1 MKRYKLLEN
10 AETGIYFKLV
20 NLDKYREEMVSSGKH
35 FMIDTSFDMA
45 KLSIEEG
52 GKTDLIMKDT
62 IYSARRFGPQRYEPP
77 EVQAFTYQCK
87 CGAKIGNDN
96 IGEYCINCGTAVEK
110 KFFPL
115 STMGWIRL
123 PNRALS
129 PAGLYHLRKALSGA
143 AKKSGNKFNR
153 LKEGKEPFRPND
165 NYFLYDRWEDIIKE
179 HVKQKSTQRFLILHK
194 EEMFTTC
201 LPVIT
206 RRLRRF
212 MIVPN
217 GDVPIIQ
224 ADKLS
229 VLYTKIISLTKY
241 PQVVP
246 DSIETQKYIGKHYFE
261 DVEAVYEI
269 FGEELAKDK
278 TKTLKGEIY
287 STRNNFSA
295 RVLIEPDNHL
305 KVGDGAQTRIG
316 YDIFR
321 TLQKPI
327 LIKILRDE
335 YNMSVEESEKICDPN
350 FVLSKEQKWLL
361 SKICKEHRG
370 EFYIHINRPPTIH
383 ESGIMVV
390 EVVALC
396 DDNII
401 FLNPILIQ
409 EFQADFD
416 GDTISVYG
424 VDEDTRWRVKIV
436 CSPRKHSLWW
446 DRSLNGRYG
455 GVNDQVVTTHM
466 VLQDQKVEFLRK
478 GDKRKNETR
487 YQE

>member
-1 MKRYKLLEN
+1 MKKYKLLEN

-20 NLDKYREEMVSSGKH
+20 NLDKYREKMVSEGKH
-35 FMIDTSFDMA
+35 FMIDTSFDML

-52 GKTDLIMKDT
+52 GKTELIMRDT

-77 EVQAFTYQCK
+77 EAQAYTYQCK
-87 CGAKIGNDN
+87 CGAKIGSDN
-96 IGEYCINCGTAVEK
+96 IGEYCINCGTTVER

-123 PNRALS
+123 PTKMLT
-129 PAGLYHLRKALSGA
+129 PAGIYFLRKALSGA
-143 AKKSGNKFNR
+143 AKKDGNKFDK
-153 LKEGKEPFRPND
+153 LKEGKEPFRIDDSYN
-165 NYFLYDRWEDIIKE
+165 LYSRWEEIIEE
-179 HVKQKSTQRFLILHK
+179 HVKQKSTQRFLLVHK
-194 EEMFTTC
+194 EELFTSC
-201 LPVIT
+201 FPVST

-229 VLYTKIISLTKY
+229 VLYTNIISLTKY

-246 DSIETQKYIGKHYFE
+246 DGPETRGYIGKAYLTDGE
-261 DVEAVYEI
+261 KVYEKLV
-269 FGEELAKDK
+269 EELAADK
-278 TKTLKGEIY
+278 KKTIKGEIY

-305 KVGDGAQTRIG
+305 KVGDGTQTRVG

-321 TLQKPI
+321 TLEKPI
-327 LIKILRDE
+327 LIKILQEE
-335 YNMSVEESEKICDPN
+335 YNMSVEESEKICDPDFKLN
-350 FVLSKEQKWLL
+350 KDQKILR
-361 SKICKEHRG
+361 KICKEHRG
-370 EFYIHINRPPTIH
+370 EFFIHINRPPTIH

-390 EVVALC
+390 EIVDLC
-396 DDNII
+396 EGNII
-401 FLNPILIQ
+401 FLNPILIAL
-409 EFQADFD
+409 FQADFD
-416 GDTISVYG
+416 GDTISAYG

-478 GDKRKNETR
+478 KDRK
-487 YQE
+487 

>member
-10 AETGIYFKLV
+10 AETGIYFRLV
-20 NLDKYREEMVSSGKH
+20 NLDKYREEMVSQGKH
-35 FMIDTSFDMA
+35 FMIDTSFDML

-77 EVQAFTYQCK
+77 EVQAYTYQCK
-87 CGAKIGNDN
+87 CGSKIGNDN
-96 IGEYCINCGTAVEK
+96 IGEYCVNCGTVVER

-123 PNRALS
+123 PTKMLS
-129 PAGLYHLRKALSGA
+129 PAGLYHLRKAMSGA
-143 AKKSGNKFNR
+143 AKKDGNKFDR
-153 LKEGKEPFRPND
+153 LKEGKEPFRPDD
-165 NYFLYDRWEDIIKE
+165 NYNLYDRWEDIVKE
-179 HVKQKSTQRFLILHK
+179 HVKQKSTQRFLLLHK

-201 LPVIT
+201 VPVIT

-229 VLYTKIISLTKY
+229 VFYTKIISLTKY

-246 DSIETQKYIGKHYFE
+246 DGVETRRYIGKHYFDE
-261 DVEAVYEI
+261 IEAVYEKI
-269 FGEELAKDK
+269 VEELAADK
-278 TKTLKGEIY
+278 KKTIKGEIY
-287 STRNNFSA
+287 STRNNYSA

-305 KVGDGAQTRIG
+305 KVGDGTQTRVG

-321 TLQKPI
+321 TLQKPL
-327 LIKILRDE
+327 LIKILQNE
-335 YNMSVEESEKICDPN
+335 YGMSVEESEKICDPD
-350 FVLSKEQKWLL
+350 FVLSAEQKILL
-361 SKICKEHRG
+361 RKICKEHRG
-370 EFYIHINRPPTIH
+370 EFYLHINRPPTIH

-390 EVVALC
+390 EVVDLC
-396 DDNII
+396 DGNII
-401 FLNPILIQ
+401 FLNPILIA

-424 VDEDTRWRVKIV
+424 VDENTRWRVKIV

-455 GVNDQVVTTHM
+455 GVNDQVVTTHT

-478 GDKRKNETR
+478 RDNI
-487 YQE
+487 

>member
-10 AETGIYFKLV
+10 AETGIYFRLV
-20 NLDKYREEMVSSGKH
+20 NLDKYREEMVSQGKH
-35 FMIDTSFDMA
+35 FMIDTSFDML

-77 EVQAFTYQCK
+77 EVQAYTYQCK
-87 CGAKIGNDN
+87 CGSKIGNDN
-96 IGEYCINCGTAVEK
+96 IGEYCVNCGTVVER

-123 PNRALS
+123 PTKMLS
-129 PAGLYHLRKALSGA
+129 PAGLYHLRKAMSGA
-143 AKKSGNKFNR
+143 AKKDGNKFDR
-153 LKEGKEPFRPND
+153 LKEGKEPFRPDD
-165 NYFLYDRWEDIIKE
+165 NYNLYDRWEDIVKE
-179 HVKQKSTQRFLILHK
+179 HVKQKSTQRFLLLHK

-201 LPVIT
+201 VPVIT

-229 VLYTKIISLTKY
+229 VFYTKIISLTKY

-246 DSIETQKYIGKHYFE
+246 DGVETRSYIGKHYFDE
-261 DVEAVYEI
+261 IEAVYEKLV
-269 FGEELAKDK
+269 EELAADK
-278 TKTLKGEIY
+278 KKTIKGEIY
-287 STRNNFSA
+287 STRNNYSA

-305 KVGDGAQTRIG
+305 KVGDGTQTRVG

-321 TLQKPI
+321 TLQKPL
-327 LIKILRDE
+327 LIKILQNE
-335 YNMSVEESEKICDPN
+335 YGMSVEESEKICDPD
-350 FVLSKEQKWLL
+350 FVLSKKQKELL
-361 SKICKEHRG
+361 RKICKEHRG
-370 EFYIHINRPPTIH
+370 EFYLHINRPPTIH

-390 EVVALC
+390 EIVDLC
-396 DDNII
+396 DGNII
-401 FLNPILIQ
+401 FLNPIIIQ

-424 VDEDTRWRVKIV
+424 VDENTRWRVKIV

-455 GVNDQVVTTHM
+455 AVNDQVVTTHM

-478 GDKRKNETR
+478 RGE
-487 YQE
+487 

>member
-10 AETGIYFKLV
+10 AETGIYFRLV
-20 NLDKYREEMVSSGKH
+20 NLDKYREEMVSQGKH
-35 FMIDTSFDMA
+35 FMIDTSFDML

-77 EVQAFTYQCK
+77 EVQAYTYQCK
-87 CGAKIGNDN
+87 CGSKIGNDN
-96 IGEYCINCGTAVEK
+96 IGEYCVNCGTVVER

-123 PNRALS
+123 PTKMLS
-129 PAGLYHLRKALSGA
+129 PAGLYHLRKAMSGA
-143 AKKSGNKFNR
+143 AKKDGNKFDR
-153 LKEGKEPFRPND
+153 LKEGKEPFRPDD
-165 NYFLYDRWEDIIKE
+165 NYNLYDRWEDIVKE
-179 HVKQKSTQRFLILHK
+179 HVKQKSTQRFLLLHK

-201 LPVIT
+201 VPVIT

-229 VLYTKIISLTKY
+229 VFYTKIISLTKY

-246 DSIETQKYIGKHYFE
+246 DGVETRRYIGKHYFDE
-261 DVEAVYEI
+261 IEAVYEKI
-269 FGEELAKDK
+269 VEELAADK
-278 TKTLKGEIY
+278 KKTIKGEIY
-287 STRNNFSA
+287 STRNNYSA

-305 KVGDGAQTRIG
+305 KVGDGTQTRVG

-321 TLQKPI
+321 TLQKPL
-327 LIKILRDE
+327 LIKILQNE
-335 YNMSVEESEKICDPN
+335 YSMSVEESEKICDPD
-350 FVLSKEQKWLL
+350 FVLSAEQKILL
-361 SKICKEHRG
+361 RKICKEHRG
-370 EFYIHINRPPTIH
+370 EFYLHINRPPTIH

-390 EVVALC
+390 EIVDLC
-396 DDNII
+396 DGNII
-401 FLNPILIQ
+401 CLNPILIAL
-409 EFQADFD
+409 FQADFD

-424 VDEDTRWRVKIV
+424 VDENTRWRVKIV

-478 GDKRKNETR
+478 RDNI
-487 YQE
+487 

>member
-10 AETGIYFKLV
+10 SETGIYFRLV
-20 NLDKYREEMVSSGKH
+20 NLDKYREEMVSQGKH
-35 FMIDTSFDMA
+35 FMIDTSFDML

-77 EVQAFTYQCK
+77 EVQAYTYQCK
-87 CGAKIGNDN
+87 CGSKIGNDN
-96 IGEYCINCGTAVEK
+96 IGEYCVNCGTVVER

-123 PNRALS
+123 PTKMLS
-129 PAGLYHLRKALSGA
+129 PAGLYHLRKAMSGA
-143 AKKSGNKFNR
+143 AKKDGNKFDR
-153 LKEGKEPFRPND
+153 LKEGKEPFRPDD
-165 NYFLYDRWEDIIKE
+165 NYNLYDRWEDIVKE
-179 HVKQKSTQRFLILHK
+179 HVKQKSTQRFLLLHK

-201 LPVIT
+201 VPVIT

-229 VLYTKIISLTKY
+229 VFYTKIISLTKY

-246 DSIETQKYIGKHYFE
+246 DGVETRRYIGKYYFDE
-261 DVEAVYEI
+261 IEAIYEKI
-269 FGEELAKDK
+269 VEELAADK
-278 TKTLKGEIY
+278 KKTIKGEIY
-287 STRNNFSA
+287 STRNNYSA
-295 RVLIEPDNHL
+295 RALIEPDNHL
-305 KVGDGAQTRIG
+305 KVGDGTQTRVG

-321 TLQKPI
+321 TLEKPL
-327 LIKILRDE
+327 LIKILQNE
-335 YNMSVEESEKICDPN
+335 YSMSVEESEKICDPD
-350 FVLSKEQKWLL
+350 FVLSAEQKILL
-361 SKICKEHRG
+361 RKICKEHRG
-370 EFYIHINRPPTIH
+370 EFYLHINRPPTIH

-390 EVVALC
+390 EVVDLC
-396 DDNII
+396 EENII
-401 FLNPILIQ
+401 FLNPIIIA

-424 VDEDTRWRVKIV
+424 VDENTRWRVKIV

-478 GDKRKNETR
+478 RDRA
-487 YQE
+487 

>member
-269 FGEELAKDK
+269 LAEELAKDK

-390 EVVALC
+390 EVVELC
-396 DDNII
+396 NDNII

-478 GDKRKNETR
+478 GDKK
-487 YQE
+487 

>member
-10 AETGIYFKLV
+10 SETGIYFRLV
-20 NLDKYREEMVSSGKH
+20 NLDKYREEMVSQGKH
-35 FMIDTSFDMA
+35 FMIDTSFDML

-52 GKTDLIMKDT
+52 GKTDRIMKDT

-77 EVQAFTYQCK
+77 EVQAYTYQCK
-87 CGAKIGNDN
+87 CGSKIGNDN
-96 IGEYCINCGTAVEK
+96 IGEYCVNCGTVVER

-123 PNRALS
+123 PTKMLS
-129 PAGLYHLRKALSGA
+129 PAGLYHLRKAMSGA
-143 AKKSGNKFNR
+143 AKKDGNKFDR
-153 LKEGKEPFRPND
+153 LKEGKEPFRPDD
-165 NYFLYDRWEDIIKE
+165 NYNLYDRWEDIVKE
-179 HVKQKSTQRFLILHK
+179 HVKQKSTQRFLLLHK

-201 LPVIT
+201 VPVIT

-229 VLYTKIISLTKY
+229 VFYTKIISLTKY

-246 DSIETQKYIGKHYFE
+246 DGVETRRYIGKYYFDE
-261 DVEAVYEI
+261 IEAIYEKI
-269 FGEELAKDK
+269 VEELAADK
-278 TKTLKGEIY
+278 KKTIKGEIY
-287 STRNNFSA
+287 STRNNYSA
-295 RVLIEPDNHL
+295 RALIEPDNHL
-305 KVGDGAQTRIG
+305 KVGDGTQTRVG

-321 TLQKPI
+321 TLEKPL
-327 LIKILRDE
+327 LIKILQNE
-335 YNMSVEESEKICDPN
+335 YSMSVEESEKICDPD
-350 FVLSKEQKWLL
+350 FVLSAEQKILL
-361 SKICKEHRG
+361 RKICKEHRG
-370 EFYIHINRPPTIH
+370 EFYLHINRPPTIH

-390 EVVALC
+390 EVVDLC
-396 DDNII
+396 EENII
-401 FLNPILIQ
+401 FLNPIIIA

-424 VDEDTRWRVKIV
+424 VDENTRWRVKIV

-478 GDKRKNETR
+478 RDRA
-487 YQE
+487 

>member
-10 AETGIYFKLV
+10 AETGIYFRLV
-20 NLDKYREEMVSSGKH
+20 NLDKYREEMVSQGKH
-35 FMIDTSFDMA
+35 FMIDTSFDML

-77 EVQAFTYQCK
+77 EVQAYTYQCK
-87 CGAKIGNDN
+87 CGSKIGNDN
-96 IGEYCINCGTAVEK
+96 IGEYCVNCGTVVEK

-123 PNRALS
+123 PTKMLS
-129 PAGLYHLRKALSGA
+129 PAGLYHLRKAMSGA
-143 AKKSGNKFNR
+143 AKKDGNKFDR
-153 LKEGKEPFRPND
+153 LKEGKEPFRPDD
-165 NYFLYDRWEDIIKE
+165 NYNLYDRWEDIVKE
-179 HVKQKSTQRFLILHK
+179 HVKQKSTQRFLLLHK

-201 LPVIT
+201 VPVIT

-229 VLYTKIISLTKY
+229 VFYTKIISLTKY

-246 DSIETQKYIGKHYFE
+246 DGVETRRYIGKHYFDE
-261 DVEAVYEI
+261 IEAVHEKLV
-269 FGEELAKDK
+269 EELAADK
-278 TKTLKGEIY
+278 KKTIKGEIY
-287 STRNNFSA
+287 STRNNYSA

-305 KVGDGAQTRIG
+305 KVGDGTQTRVG

-321 TLQKPI
+321 TLEKPL
-327 LIKILRDE
+327 LIKILQNE
-335 YNMSVEESEKICDPN
+335 YSVSVEESEKICDPD
-350 FVLSKEQKWLL
+350 FVLSAEQKILL
-361 SKICKEHRG
+361 RKICKEHRG
-370 EFYIHINRPPTIH
+370 EFYLHINRPPTIH

-390 EVVALC
+390 EVVDLC
-396 DDNII
+396 DRNII
-401 FLNPILIQ
+401 FLNPILIAL
-409 EFQADFD
+409 FQADFD

-424 VDEDTRWRVKIV
+424 VDENTRWRVKIA

-478 GDKRKNETR
+478 RDRA
-487 YQE
+487 

>member
-10 AETGIYFKLV
+10 AETGIYFRLV
-20 NLDKYREEMVSSGKH
+20 NLDKYREEMVSQGKH
-35 FMIDTSFDMA
+35 FMIDTSFDML

-77 EVQAFTYQCK
+77 EVQAYTYQCK
-87 CGAKIGNDN
+87 CGSKIGNDN
-96 IGEYCINCGTAVEK
+96 IGEYCVNCGTVVER

-123 PNRALS
+123 PTKMLS
-129 PAGLYHLRKALSGA
+129 PAGLYHLRKAMSGA
-143 AKKSGNKFNR
+143 AKKDGNKFDR
-153 LKEGKEPFRPND
+153 LKEGKEPFRPDD
-165 NYFLYDRWEDIIKE
+165 NYNLYDRWEDIVKE
-179 HVKQKSTQRFLILHK
+179 HVKQKSTQRFLLLHK

-201 LPVIT
+201 VPVIT

-229 VLYTKIISLTKY
+229 VFYTKIISLTKY

-246 DSIETQKYIGKHYFE
+246 DGVETRRYIGKHYFDE
-261 DVEAVYEI
+261 IEAVHEKLV
-269 FGEELAKDK
+269 EELAADK
-278 TKTLKGEIY
+278 KKTIKGEIY
-287 STRNNFSA
+287 STRNNYSA

-305 KVGDGAQTRIG
+305 KVGDGTQTRVG

-321 TLQKPI
+321 TLEKPL
-327 LIKILRDE
+327 LIKILQNE
-335 YNMSVEESEKICDPN
+335 YSMSVEESEKICDPD
-350 FVLSKEQKWLL
+350 FVLSAEQKILL
-361 SKICKEHRG
+361 RKICKEHRG
-370 EFYIHINRPPTIH
+370 EFYLHINRPPTIH

-390 EVVALC
+390 EVVDLC
-396 DDNII
+396 DRNII
-401 FLNPILIQ
+401 FLNPILIAL
-409 EFQADFD
+409 FQADFD

-424 VDEDTRWRVKIV
+424 VDENTRWRVKIV

-478 GDKRKNETR
+478 RDRA
-487 YQE
+487 

>member
-10 AETGIYFKLV
+10 AETGIYFRLV
-20 NLDKYREEMVSSGKH
+20 SLDKYREEMVSQGKH
-35 FMIDTSFDMA
+35 FMIDTSFDML

-77 EVQAFTYQCK
+77 EVQAYTYQCK
-87 CGAKIGNDN
+87 CGSKIGNDN
-96 IGEYCINCGTAVEK
+96 IGEYCINCGTVVER

-123 PNRALS
+123 PTKMLS
-129 PAGLYHLRKALSGA
+129 PAGLYHLRKAMSGA
-143 AKKSGNKFNR
+143 AKKDGNKFDR
-153 LKEGKEPFRPND
+153 LKEGKEPFRPDD
-165 NYFLYDRWEDIIKE
+165 NYNLYDRWEDIVKE
-179 HVKQKSTQRFLILHK
+179 HVKQKSTQRFLLLHK

-201 LPVIT
+201 VPVIT

-229 VLYTKIISLTKY
+229 VFYTKIISLTKY

-246 DSIETQKYIGKHYFE
+246 DGVETRRYIGKHYFDE
-261 DVEAVYEI
+261 IEAVYEKLV
-269 FGEELAKDK
+269 EELAADK
-278 TKTLKGEIY
+278 KKTIKGEIY
-287 STRNNFSA
+287 STRNNYSA

-305 KVGDGAQTRIG
+305 KVGDGTQTRVG

-321 TLQKPI
+321 TLEKPL
-327 LIKILRDE
+327 LIKILQNE
-335 YNMSVEESEKICDPN
+335 YSMSVEESEKICDPD
-350 FVLSKEQKWLL
+350 FVLSAEQKILL
-361 SKICKEHRG
+361 RKICKEHRG
-370 EFYIHINRPPTIH
+370 EFYLHINRPPTIH

-390 EVVALC
+390 EIVDLC
-396 DDNII
+396 DRNII
-401 FLNPILIQ
+401 FLNPILIA

-424 VDEDTRWRVKIV
+424 VDENTRWRVKIV

-478 GDKRKNETR
+478 RDNI
-487 YQE
+487 

>member
-1 MKRYKLLEN
+1 MRRYKLLEN
-10 AETGIYFKLV
+10 AETGIYFRLV
-20 NLDKYREEMVSSGKH
+20 NLDKYREEMVSQGKH
-35 FMIDTSFDMA
+35 FMIDTSFDML

-77 EVQAFTYQCK
+77 EVQAYTYQCK
-87 CGAKIGNDN
+87 CGSKIGNDN
-96 IGEYCINCGTAVEK
+96 IGEYCVNCGTIVTK

-123 PNRALS
+123 PTKMLS
-129 PAGLYHLRKALSGA
+129 PAGLYHLRKAMSGA
-143 AKKSGNKFNR
+143 AKKDGNKFDR
-153 LKEGKEPFRPND
+153 LKEGKEPFRPDD
-165 NYFLYDRWEDIIKE
+165 NYNLYDRWEEIVKE
-179 HVKQKSTQRFLILHK
+179 HVKQKSTQRFLLLHK

-201 LPVIT
+201 VPVIT

-229 VLYTKIISLTKY
+229 VFYTKIISLTKY

-246 DSIETQKYIGKHYFE
+246 DGVETRSYIGKHYFDE
-261 DVEAVYEI
+261 IEAVYEKLV
-269 FGEELAKDK
+269 EELAADK
-278 TKTLKGEIY
+278 KKTIKGEIY
-287 STRNNFSA
+287 STRNNYSA

-305 KVGDGAQTRIG
+305 KVGDGTQTRVG
-316 YDIFR
+316 YDVFR
-321 TLQKPI
+321 TLLKPLI
-327 LIKILRDE
+327 IKILQNE
-335 YNMSVEESEKICDPN
+335 YGMSVEESEKICDPD
-350 FVLSKEQKWLL
+350 FVLSDAQKVLL
-361 SKICKEHRG
+361 RKICKEHRG
-370 EFYIHINRPPTIH
+370 EFFLHINRPPTIH

-390 EVVALC
+390 AVIDLC
-396 DDNII
+396 EGNII
-401 FLNPILIQ
+401 FLNPILIAL
-409 EFQADFD
+409 FQADFD

-424 VDEDTRWRVKIV
+424 VDENTRWRVKIV

-478 GDKRKNETR
+478 RGE
-487 YQE
+487 

>member
-1 MKRYKLLEN
+1 MKKYKLLEN

-20 NLDKYREEMVSSGKH
+20 NLDKYREKMVSEGKH
-35 FMIDTSFDMA
+35 FMIDTSFDML

-52 GKTDLIMKDT
+52 GKTELIMRDT

-77 EVQAFTYQCK
+77 EAQAYTYQCK
-87 CGAKIGNDN
+87 CGAKIGSDN
-96 IGEYCINCGTAVEK
+96 IGEYCINCGTTVER

-123 PNRALS
+123 PTKMLT
-129 PAGLYHLRKALSGA
+129 PAGIYFLRKALSGA
-143 AKKSGNKFNR
+143 AKKDGNKFDK
-153 LKEGKEPFRPND
+153 LKEGKEPFRIDDSYN
-165 NYFLYDRWEDIIKE
+165 LYSRWEEIIEE
-179 HVKQKSTQRFLILHK
+179 HVKQKSTQRFLLVHK
-194 EEMFTTC
+194 EELFTSC
-201 LPVIT
+201 FPVST

-229 VLYTKIISLTKY
+229 VLYTNIISLTKY

-246 DSIETQKYIGKHYFE
+246 DGPETRGYIGKAYLTDGE
-261 DVEAVYEI
+261 KVYEKLV
-269 FGEELAKDK
+269 EELAADK
-278 TKTLKGEIY
+278 KKTIKGEIY
-287 STRNNFSA
+287 STRNNYSA

-305 KVGDGAQTRIG
+305 KVGDGTQTRVG

-321 TLQKPI
+321 TLEKPI
-327 LIKILRDE
+327 LIKILQEE
-335 YNMSVEESEKICDPN
+335 YNMSVEESEKICDPDFKLN
-350 FVLSKEQKWLL
+350 KDQKKLL
-361 SKICKEHRG
+361 RKICKEHRG

-390 EVVALC
+390 EIVDLC
-396 DDNII
+396 EGNII
-401 FLNPILIQ
+401 FLNPILIAL
-409 EFQADFD
+409 FQADFD

-478 GDKRKNETR
+478 KDRK
-487 YQE
+487 

>member
-1 MKRYKLLEN
+1 MRRYKLLEN
-10 AETGIYFKLV
+10 AETGIYFRLV
-20 NLDKYREEMVSSGKH
+20 NLDKYREEMVSQGKH
-35 FMIDTSFDMA
+35 FMIDTSFDML

-52 GKTDLIMKDT
+52 GKTDLILKDT

-77 EVQAFTYQCK
+77 EVQAYTYQCK
-87 CGAKIGNDN
+87 CGSKIGNDN
-96 IGEYCINCGTAVEK
+96 IGEYCVNCGTVVER

-123 PNRALS
+123 PTKMLS
-129 PAGLYHLRKALSGA
+129 PAGLYHLRKAMSGA
-143 AKKSGNKFNR
+143 AKKDGNKFDR
-153 LKEGKEPFRPND
+153 LKEGKEPFRPDD
-165 NYFLYDRWEDIIKE
+165 NYNLYDRWEEIVTE
-179 HVKQKSTQRFLILHK
+179 HVKQKSTQRFLLLHK

-201 LPVIT
+201 VPVIT

-229 VLYTKIISLTKY
+229 VFYTKIISLIKY

-246 DSIETQKYIGKHYFE
+246 DGVETRSYIGKHYFDE
-261 DVEAVYEI
+261 IEAVYEKLV
-269 FGEELAKDK
+269 EELAADK
-278 TKTLKGEIY
+278 KKTIKGEIY
-287 STRNNFSA
+287 STRNNYAA

-305 KVGDGAQTRIG
+305 KVGDGTQTRVG

-321 TLQKPI
+321 TLEKPI
-327 LIKILRDE
+327 LIKILQNE
-335 YNMSVEESEKICDPN
+335 YNMSVEESEKICDPD
-350 FVLSKEQKWLL
+350 FVLSKKQKKLL
-361 SKICKEHRG
+361 RKICKEHRG
-370 EFYIHINRPPTIH
+370 EFYLHINRPPTIH

-390 EVVALC
+390 EIVDLC
-396 DDNII
+396 EGNII
-401 FLNPILIQ
+401 FLNPIIIAL
-409 EFQADFD
+409 FQADFD

-424 VDEDTRWRVKIV
+424 VDENTRWRVKIV

-478 GDKRKNETR
+478 RDNI
-487 YQE
+487 

>member
-1 MKRYKLLEN
+1 MKKYKLLEN

-20 NLDKYREEMVSSGKH
+20 NLDKYREKMVSEGKH
-35 FMIDTSFDMA
+35 FMIDTSFDML

-52 GKTDLIMKDT
+52 GKTELIMRDT

-77 EVQAFTYQCK
+77 EAQAYTYQCK
-87 CGAKIGNDN
+87 CGAKIGSDN
-96 IGEYCINCGTAVEK
+96 IGEYCINCGTTVER

-123 PNRALS
+123 PTKMLT
-129 PAGLYHLRKALSGA
+129 PAGIYFLRKALSGA
-143 AKKSGNKFNR
+143 AKKDGNKFDK
-153 LKEGKEPFRPND
+153 LKEGKEPFRIDDSYN
-165 NYFLYDRWEDIIKE
+165 LYSRWEEIIEE
-179 HVKQKSTQRFLILHK
+179 HVKQKSTQRFLLVHK
-194 EEMFTTC
+194 EELFTSC
-201 LPVIT
+201 FPVST

-229 VLYTKIISLTKY
+229 VLYTNIISLTKY

-246 DSIETQKYIGKHYFE
+246 DGPETRGYIGKAYLTDGE
-261 DVEAVYEI
+261 KVYEKLV
-269 FGEELAKDK
+269 EELAADK
-278 TKTLKGEIY
+278 KKTIKGEIY
-287 STRNNFSA
+287 STRNNYSA

-305 KVGDGAQTRIG
+305 KVGDGTQTRVG

-321 TLQKPI
+321 TLEKPI
-327 LIKILRDE
+327 LIKILQEE
-335 YNMSVEESEKICDPN
+335 YNMSVEESEKICDPDFKLN
-350 FVLSKEQKWLL
+350 IDQKKLL
-361 SKICKEHRG
+361 RKICKEHRG

-390 EVVALC
+390 EIVDLC
-396 DDNII
+396 ESNII
-401 FLNPILIQ
+401 FLNPILIAL
-409 EFQADFD
+409 FQADFD

-478 GDKRKNETR
+478 KDRK
-487 YQE
+487 

>member
-10 AETGIYFKLV
+10 AETGIYFRLV
-20 NLDKYREEMVSSGKH
+20 NLDKYREEMVSQGKH
-35 FMIDTSFDMA
+35 FMIDTSFDML

-77 EVQAFTYQCK
+77 EVQAYTYQCK
-87 CGAKIGNDN
+87 CGSKIGNDN
-96 IGEYCINCGTAVEK
+96 IGEYCVNCGTVVER

-123 PNRALS
+123 PTKMLS
-129 PAGLYHLRKALSGA
+129 PAGLYHLRKAMSGA
-143 AKKSGNKFNR
+143 AKKDGNKFDR
-153 LKEGKEPFRPND
+153 LKEGKEPFRPDD
-165 NYFLYDRWEDIIKE
+165 NYNLYDRWEDIVKE
-179 HVKQKSTQRFLILHK
+179 HVKQKSTQRFLLLHK

-201 LPVIT
+201 VPVIT

-229 VLYTKIISLTKY
+229 VFYTKIISLTKY

-246 DSIETQKYIGKHYFE
+246 DGVETRRYIGKHYFDE
-261 DVEAVYEI
+261 IEAVYEKI
-269 FGEELAKDK
+269 VEELAADK
-278 TKTLKGEIY
+278 KKTIKGEIY
-287 STRNNFSA
+287 STRNNYSA

-305 KVGDGAQTRIG
+305 KVGDGTQTRVG

-321 TLQKPI
+321 TLEKPL
-327 LIKILRDE
+327 LIKILQNE
-335 YNMSVEESEKICDPN
+335 YSMSVEESEKICDPD
-350 FVLSKEQKWLL
+350 FVLSVEQKILL
-361 SKICKEHRG
+361 RKICKEHRG
-370 EFYIHINRPPTIH
+370 EFYLHINRPPTIH

-390 EVVALC
+390 EIVDLC
-396 DDNII
+396 DRNII
-401 FLNPILIQ
+401 FLNPILIAL
-409 EFQADFD
+409 FQADFD

-424 VDEDTRWRVKIV
+424 ADENTRWRVKIV

-478 GDKRKNETR
+478 RDNI
-487 YQE
+487 